1 VSDTCNCCTPPLA
14 GSFGNRAGLSAIG
27 YRVGTYGS
35 FRQQMF
41 DAIAGMPALGALTT
55 RQSDD
60 YSVTFLEL
68 WAALLDVLTF
78 YQERYA
84 NEAFLRT
91 ALQPASLQRLAR
103 LLDYRPSPGVAA
115 SAKLAF
121 TLVPGAAL
129 QIPIGLKV
137 QNVPTQTSPAQT
149 YETLEA
155 ISADAR
161 FNRLR
166 IYQAP
171 VAANPLAAGTT
182 QATLDR
188 LKGPA
193 FLAALAANDPVVIF
207 NDAGTD
213 LPEEKK
219 IAGLAAQDDRVV
231 LSWTRPVQGADW
243 TASSFAFK
251 YRRSFRLF
259 GCNAPPSFM
268 QPATSTAVAGGIA
281 WTRQSTDF
289 TKPAGTVFTLDAR
302 YPDLATGTE
311 LLFVIPPPPPPAPPP
326 PLPTPGGGL
335 FFGGT
340 EFEPLA
346 AHGSGAVA
354 ASHAISKSAA
364 AIGGESFGSLLGQ
377 NLLQYVGGFGGSLAP
392 PPPPPPGPQTF
403 LATITQVAEVPASSP
418 VQGQSGGQGAIT
430 DSVTQITVQPASVPT
445 LGPVND
451 IRAVSIFELVGA
463 PIGFWAACY
472 PAALGSATVW
482 LPGRL
487 VAAGQSVGIEVG
499 RTIQHTAFVPGVVI
513 QPVDIGIGREVIL
526 ADATGKAVEATVQA
540 APIIEPAG
548 GSAGAFAHLVLSLQ
562 ATAVS
567 LDAAS
572 AVLLGNVAQ
581 GGNGR
586 TISGEV
592 LGIGAAAT
600 PLQRFKLQNQP
611 LTYVP
616 STAPGGVSSS
626 LTVAVGPVAWSEA
639 PELYG
644 KAPSAQVFTTRSDV
658 DGRTL
663 VQFGGPQYGALLQ
676 TGATV
681 TANYRIGTGV
691 GGQVAA
697 DALTILLD
705 RLPGLDG
712 VTNPLPAEGGADP
725 ETAAAIRNN
734 APRSVRTFDRAVSL
748 LDFQDLIT
756 ASGEVA
762 KALAAWVWDGFAPA
776 VHLTVAGQQ
785 GTSFADLTSL
795 GATLANARDP
805 NHRLLLDNF
814 ASVPIFVAAGLWTD
828 PKRAAADVIA
838 AATRAL
844 ATALSFDTL
853 ALGQSIHLSAIY
865 AVLQGVPGVVAADVT
880 GLGFRVPPGTPDPN
894 AYLDARG
901 VTRHPDG
908 SVAAVQDF
916 LRIFAARPDPSRTG
930 YVLPAELAV
939 VATAAA
945 DISITAQG

>member
-1 VSDTCNCCTPPLA
+1 MNDICNCCTPAPSA
-14 GSFGNRAGLSAIG
+14 PAGNRAGLSAIA
-27 YRVGTYGS
+27 YRIGTYRS
-35 FRQQMF
+35 FRQQML
-41 DAIAGMPALGALTT
+41 DAIAGAPALGALTT

-60 YSVTFLEL
+60 YSITFVEL

-91 ALQPASLQRLAR
+91 ALQPASLQRLTR

-115 SAKLAF
+115 GAKLAF
-121 TLVPGAAL
+121 TLVPGTTL
-129 QIPIGLKV
+129 QIPVGLKV

-166 IYQAP
+166 IYPEP
-171 VAANPLAAGTT
+171 VAANPLSAGNT

-188 LKGPA
+188 IKGPA
-193 FLAALAANDPVVIF
+193 LLAALAASDPVVIF
-207 NDAGTD
+207 NDAGAD

-219 IAGLAAQDDRVV
+219 IAALTVQDDRVI
-231 LSWTRPVQGADW
+231 LSWTRPVQGTDW
-243 TASSFAFK
+243 TAASLAFK

-268 QPATSTAVAGGIA
+268 QPSTSATVPGGIA
-281 WTRQSTDF
+281 WTQQSTDF
-289 TKPAGTVFTLDAR
+289 TQPAGTVFTLDAR
-302 YPDLATGTE
+302 HPDLATGTE
-311 LLFVIPPPPPPAPPP
+311 LLFVIPPPPPPPS
-326 PLPTPGGGL
+326 TGGGRL
-335 FFGGT
+335 FGGI
-340 EFEPLA
+340 EFE
-346 AHGSGAVA
+346 AVA
-354 ASHAISKSAA
+354 ANRFGAA
-364 AIGGESFGSLLGQ
+364 AASPALARPASAIGSEYIGSLLGQ
-377 NLLQYVGGFGGSLAP
+377 NLLQYIGGIGGSLFP
-392 PPPPPPGPQTF
+392 PPPSPPGPQTF

-430 DSVTQITVQPASVPT
+430 DSVTQITVRPASVST
-445 LGPVND
+445 LGPIND
-451 IRAVSIFELVGA
+451 IRSVSIFELVGA
-463 PIGFWAACY
+463 PIAFWPASY
-472 PAALGSATVW
+472 PAALGSSTVW
-482 LPGRL
+482 LPGQL
-487 VAAGQSVGIEVG
+487 VQLDQGMGIEVG
-499 RTIQHTAFVPGVVI
+499 RTIQQNAFVRGVVI
-513 QPVDIGIGREVIL
+513 EPADIVVGREVIL
-526 ADATGKAVEATVQA
+526 TDAIGSAVEATVQA
-540 APIIEPAG
+540 TPTIEPGDGAD
-548 GSAGAFAHLVLSLQ
+548 GAFAHLVLSLQ

-567 LDAAS
+567 LDAGS
-572 AVLLGNVAQ
+572 ALLLGNVAQ

-592 LGIGAAAT
+592 LGTGAAAT
-600 PLQRFKLQNQP
+600 PLQSFKLQNQP

-626 LTVAVGPVAWSEA
+626 LSVSVGPTAWSEV

-644 KAPSAQVFTTRSDV
+644 QAPSAQVFITRTDV

-681 TANYRIGTGV
+681 SATYRIGTGIA
-691 GGQVAA
+691 GQVAA
-697 DALTILLD
+697 GALTNLLD

-725 ETAAAIRNN
+725 ETAATIRNN

-762 KALAAWVWDGFAPA
+762 KALAAWVWDGFSPA

-785 GTSFADLTSL
+785 GTSFTDLTSL

-814 ASVPIFVAAGLWTD
+814 RQVPIFVAASLWTD
-828 PKRAAADVIA
+828 PRQATADVIA
-838 AATRAL
+838 AAAKAM

-865 AVLQGVPGVVAADVT
+865 AVLQGVPGVAAADVT
-880 GLGFRVPPGTPDPN
+880 GLGFRIPPGTADPN
-894 AYLDARG
+894 AYLNSRG
-901 VTRHPDG
+901 VTRNPDG
-908 SVAAVQDF
+908 SVAVVQDF
-916 LRIFAARPDPSRTG
+916 VRIFAARPNPSRPG
-930 YVLPAELAV
+930 SVLPAELAAIV
-939 VATAAA
+939 TPAV

>member
-1 VSDTCNCCTPPLA
+1 MTDICNCCAPALPA
-14 GSFGNRAGLSAIG
+14 PAGNRAGLSAIA
-27 YRVGTYGS
+27 YRIGTYGT
-35 FRQQMF
+35 FRQQML
-41 DAIAGMPALGALTT
+41 DAIAGVPALASLTT

-60 YSVTFLEL
+60 YSVTFIEL

-91 ALQPASLQRLAR
+91 ALKPASLQRLAR

-121 TLVPGAAL
+121 TLDAGTSL

-166 IYQAP
+166 IYPEP
-171 VAANPLAAGTT
+171 VAANPLSAGNT

-188 LKGPA
+188 LTGPA
-193 FLAALAANDPVVIF
+193 LLAAMSANDPVVIF
-207 NDAGTD
+207 NDTGTD

-219 IAGLAAQDDRVV
+219 IAGLTVQDDRVV
-231 LSWTRPVQGADW
+231 LSWTTPVQGSDW
-243 TASSFAFK
+243 TSSSVVFK

-268 QPATSTAVAGGIA
+268 QPSTSAAVAGGIA
-281 WTRQSTDF
+281 WTQQSTDF
-289 TKPAGTVFTLDAR
+289 TQPAGTVFTLDAR
-302 YPDLATGTE
+302 YSDLATGTQ
-311 LLFVIPPPPPPAPPP
+311 LLFVIPPPPPPPPS
-326 PLPTPGGGL
+326 PGGGWW
-335 FFGGT
+335 FGGI
-340 EFEPLA
+340 EFEA
-346 AHGSGAVA
+346 AAGGSFHAAA
-354 ASHAISKSAA
+354 ASSALGKPA
-364 AIGGESFGSLLGQ
+364 ASIGNEYIGSLLGE
-377 NLLQYVGGFGGSLAP
+377 NLLQYVSGFGGSLLP

-430 DSVTQITVQPASVPT
+430 DSVTQITVRPASVST
-445 LGPVND
+445 LGPIND
-451 IRAVSIFELVGA
+451 IRSVSIFELVGGS
-463 PIGFWAACY
+463 IGFWPGGYDAAFD
-472 PAALGSATVW
+472 SSTVW

-487 VAAGQSVGIEVG
+487 VQLGQSIGIEVG
-499 RTIQHTAFVPGVVI
+499 RTIQQNAFVPGVVI
-513 QPVDIGIGREVIL
+513 EPVDISVGREVIL
-526 ADATGKAVEATVQA
+526 TDATGSAVEATVQA
-540 APIIEPAG
+540 TPTIEPVGAAAG
-548 GSAGAFAHLVLSLQ
+548 SFAHLVLSLQ
-562 ATAVS
+562 ATSVS

-592 LGIGAAAT
+592 LGTGAAAT
-600 PLQRFKLQNQP
+600 PLQSFKLQNQP

-626 LTVAVGPVAWSEA
+626 LTVSVGPTAWSEV

-644 KAPSAQVFTTRSDV
+644 QAPSAQVFSTRTDV

-681 TANYRIGTGV
+681 SATYRIGTGIA
-691 GGQVAA
+691 GQVAA
-697 DALTILLD
+697 GALTNLLD

-725 ETAAAIRNN
+725 ETAATIRDN

-785 GTSFADLTSL
+785 GTNFADLTSL

-814 ASVPIFVAAGLWTD
+814 TQVPIFVAASLWTD
-828 PKRAAADVIA
+828 PRQATADVIA
-838 AATRAL
+838 AAAQAM

-865 AVLQGVPGVVAADVT
+865 AVLQGVSGVVAADVT
-880 GLGFRVPPGTPDPN
+880 GLGFRIPPGTADPN
-894 AYLDARG
+894 AYLDSRG
-901 VTRHPDG
+901 VTRNPDG

-916 LRIFAARPDPSRTG
+916 LRIFAARPNPSRPG
-930 YVLPAELAV
+930 SVLPAELAAIV
-939 VATAAA
+939 TPAA

>member
-1 VSDTCNCCTPPLA
+1 MTDTCNCCTPAPA
-14 GSFGNRAGLSAIG
+14 ASPGNRAGLSALA

-35 FRQQMF
+35 FRQQML
-41 DAIAGMPALGALTT
+41 DAIAGAPALSGLTT

-60 YSVTFLEL
+60 YSITFIEL

-84 NEAFLRT
+84 NEVFLRT

-115 SAKLAF
+115 GAKLAF
-121 TLVPGAAL
+121 TLDAGTTL
-129 QIPIGLKV
+129 QIPVGLKV

-166 IYQAP
+166 IYPAP
-171 VAANPLAAGTT
+171 VAANPLAAGNT

-188 LKGPA
+188 LNGPA
-193 FLAALAANDPVVIF
+193 LLAALAANDPVVIF

-219 IAGLAAQDDRVV
+219 IAGLAVQDDRVV
-231 LSWTRPVQGADW
+231 LSWTRPLQGADW
-243 TASSFAFK
+243 TANSLAFK
-251 YRRSFRLF
+251 YRRNFHPF

-268 QPATSTAVAGGIA
+268 QPSTSASVPGGIA
-281 WTRQSTDF
+281 WTQQSTDF
-289 TKPAGTVFTLDAR
+289 SRPAGNVLTLDAR
-302 YPDLATGTE
+302 YSDLATGTE
-311 LLFVIPPPPPPAPPP
+311 LLFVIPPPPPP
-326 PLPTPGGGL
+326 PTPSTGGGL
-335 FFGGT
+335 FFGGV
-340 EFEPLA
+340 EFE
-346 AHGSGAVA
+346 AVA
-354 ASHAISKSAA
+354 ASPFSAA
-364 AIGGESFGSLLGQ
+364 AALPALAGPVSARGSEYLGSLLGK
-377 NLLQYVGGFGGSLAP
+377 NLLQYVGGFGGSFFP

-403 LATITQVAEVPASSP
+403 LATITQVAEVPASSA
-418 VQGQSGGQGAIT
+418 VQGQSGGQGAIS
-430 DSVTQITVQPASVPT
+430 DSVTQITVRPASVAT
-445 LGPVND
+445 LGPIHD
-451 IRAVSIFELVGA
+451 IRLVSIFELVGS
-463 PIGFWAACY
+463 PIGFWPASY
-472 PAALGSATVW
+472 PAALGSSTVW

-487 VAAGQSVGIEVG
+487 VQLDQGMGIEVG
-499 RTIQHTAFVPGVVI
+499 RTIQQNAFVPGVVI
-513 QPVDIGIGREVIL
+513 EPAEIGVGREVIL
-526 ADATGKAVEATVQA
+526 TDATGSAVEATVQA
-540 APIIEPAG
+540 TPTIVPG
-548 GSAGAFAHLVLSLQ
+548 GGAAGALAHLALSLQ

-567 LDAAS
+567 FDAAS

-592 LGIGAAAT
+592 LGAGAAAT
-600 PLQRFKLQNQP
+600 PLQSFKLQNQP
-611 LTYVP
+611 QTYVP

-626 LTVAVGPVAWSEA
+626 LRVSVGPTAWSEV

-644 KAPSAQVFTTRSDV
+644 QAPSAQVFSTRTDV

-681 TANYRIGTGV
+681 TATYRIGTGV
-691 GGQVAA
+691 AGQVAA
-697 DALTILLD
+697 DALTNLLD

-725 ETAAAIRNN
+725 ETAATIRNN

-785 GTSFADLTSL
+785 GTIFADLTSL

-805 NHRLLLDNF
+805 NHRLLLENF
-814 ASVPIFVAAGLWTD
+814 AQIPIFVTASLWTD
-828 PKRAAADVIA
+828 PKRARSDVIA
-838 AATRAL
+838 AALQAI
-844 ATALSFDTL
+844 AAALSFDAL

-880 GLGFRVPPGTPDPN
+880 GLGFRIPPGTADPN
-894 AYLDARG
+894 DYLDSRG
-901 VTRHPDG
+901 VTRNPDG

-916 LRIFAARPDPSRTG
+916 LRIFAARPNPNRPGS
-930 YVLPAELAV
+930 VFPAELAAIV
-939 VATAAA
+939 SPAV

>member
-1 VSDTCNCCTPPLA
+1 MSDTCNCCTPPPA
-14 GSFGNRAGLSAIG
+14 GSFGNRAGLSAIA

-35 FRQQMF
+35 FRQQML

-60 YSVTFLEL
+60 YSVTFIEL

-78 YQERYA
+78 YQERHA

-121 TLVPGAAL
+121 TLVPGTTL

-166 IYQAP
+166 IYEAP

-243 TASSFAFK
+243 TVSSLAFK

-289 TKPAGTVFTLDAR
+289 TKPAGVVFTLDAR

-326 PLPTPGGGL
+326 LPSPGGGL
-335 FFGGT
+335 FFGGI
-340 EFEPLA
+340 EFEAVA

-354 ASHAISKSAA
+354 ASDAISKSAA
-364 AIGGESFGSLLGQ
+364 AIGGKNFGSLLGE

-403 LATITQVAEVPASSP
+403 LATVTQVAEVPASSP

-430 DSVTQITVQPASVPT
+430 DSVTQITVRPASVST

-451 IRAVSIFELVGA
+451 IRSVSIFELVGA
-463 PIGFWAACY
+463 PIGFWPASY

-487 VAAGQSVGIEVG
+487 VEAGQSIGIEVG
-499 RTIQHTAFVPGVVI
+499 RTIQQTAFVPGVVI
-513 QPVDIGIGREVIL
+513 QPANIGIGREVIL

-540 APIIEPAG
+540 TPTIAPAG
-548 GSAGAFAHLVLSLQ
+548 GAAGAFAHLVLSLQ

-586 TISGEV
+586 TISGEL
-592 LGIGAAAT
+592 LGTGAAAT

-626 LTVAVGPVAWSEA
+626 LTVSVGPTAWSEV
-639 PELYG
+639 PELFG
-644 KAPSAQVFTTRSDV
+644 QAPSAQVFTARTDV

-681 TANYRIGTGV
+681 SVTYRIGTGAA
-691 GGQVAA
+691 GQVAA
-697 DALTILLD
+697 DALTTLLD

-725 ETAAAIRNN
+725 ETTAAIRNN
-734 APRSVRTFDRAVSL
+734 APRSVRSFDRAVSL

-814 ASVPIFVAAGLWTD
+814 ASVPIFVAASLWTD

-838 AATRAL
+838 AATRAMS
-844 ATALSFDTL
+844 TALSFDTL
-853 ALGQSIHLSAIY
+853 MLGQSIHLSAIY

-880 GLGFRVPPGTPDPN
+880 GLGFRVPSGTADPN

-901 VTRHPDG
+901 VTRNPDG

-916 LRIFAARPDPSRTG
+916 LRIFAARPYLSRPG
-930 YVLPAELAV
+930 YILPAELAV
-939 VATAAA
+939 VATPAA